1 MKIKIFLFL
10 INIIKK
16 LQKNVEK
23 MTVLCYNLNSKG
35 KRFIN
40 MKEIA
45 IFSDYITL
53 GQFLKYVGI
62 IDSGALAKAFLAE
75 NTVFVNGEPE
85 NRRGRKLYADYII
98 EFEGKKYKVTK

>member
-1 MKIKIFLFL
+1 
-10 INIIKK
+10 
-16 LQKNVEK
+16 
-23 MTVLCYNLNSKG
+23 
-35 KRFIN
+35 

-45 IFSDYITL
+45 ILSDYITL

-62 IDSGALAKAFLAE
+62 IDSGALAKVFLAE

>member
-1 MKIKIFLFL
+1 
-10 INIIKK
+10 
-16 LQKNVEK
+16 
-23 MTVLCYNLNSKG
+23 
-35 KRFIN
+35 

-45 IFSDYITL
+45 IFSEYITL

-85 NRRGRKLYADYII
+85 NRRGRKLYPDYTI
-98 EFEGKKYKVTK
+98 EYKGEVFKVTK